1 MDKMHFLTGGCVLL
15 LVVFFLT
22 GCHIRKLQPEKVA
35 DLEYT
40 ILEEE
45 DIPEAFLKML
55 EEKKGNPMML
65 TFLNDEWL
73 FIGVGYGTQKTSGYS
88 ITVDSMYLSPDGI
101 YLDTTLYGPKPEETV
116 TQVES
121 YPYLVLRTERRE
133 ESVIFE

>member
-1 MDKMHFLTGGCVLL
+1 MRFLAGGCALIL
-15 LVVFFLT
+15 ALFFMM
-22 GCHIRKLQPEKVA
+22 GCGIRKLQPEKVE

-40 ILEEE
+40 ILTEE
-45 DIPEAFLKML
+45 DIPEDFYTML
-55 EEKKGNPMML
+55 EEKKASPMML
-65 TFLNDEWL
+65 TFLDDEWL